1 MDREAAICWRVLNA
15 PWVLV
20 LTTRS
25 PGYVIR
31 VASKA
36 ELVETKHV
44 VKVTV
49 GFSKEVQKDYLSRNA
64 GKELRPGAEVRARI
78 DCGQAR
84 LAYVLLRDVVHV
96 FYETVLFRWPF
107 LR

>member
-1 MDREAAICWRVLNA
+1 
-15 PWVLV
+15 
-20 LTTRS
+20 
-25 PGYVIR
+25 
-31 VASKA
+31 
-36 ELVETKHV
+36 
-44 VKVTV
+44 
-49 GFSKEVQKDYLSRNA
+49 
-64 GKELRPGAEVRARI
+64 VRARI